1 MVIRRVLLCGSR
13 NGRKVNY
20 FQVRWSVEHWC
31 YSQPSGFLHFLMWV
45 QWGLAWTTVL
55 DAACRGLV
63 AGFRHFRVS
72 TVSRD
77 QEWWRGQF
85 NQFGGLARAIH
96 AEKDVL
102 SHTWLCGHTER
113 RDVVAG
119 FSWACSCCLLATLLV
134 SAVPLSCATLRQGQ
148 STIRV

>member
-1 MVIRRVLLCGSR
+1 MLRVEDWWQDSDI
-13 NGRKVNY
+13 
-20 FQVRWSVEHWC
+20 F
-31 YSQPSGFLHFLMWV
+31 
-45 QWGLAWTTVL
+45 
-55 DAACRGLV
+55 
-63 AGFRHFRVS
+63 GFRPLV
-72 TVSRD
+72 
-77 QEWWRGQF
+77 EIK
-85 NQFGGLARAIH
+85 NGGEGSSISLGAWLAIH